1 MKHTNCRKR
10 VIYVKYSTETQRR
23 QIYDRLNE
31 QLGKH
36 GFMKYEEFK
45 GNYDEK
51 TKALA
56 ERNNLKNGKKEL
68 FYDVNLI
75 SWLHNY
81 LGIL

>member
-1 MKHTNCRKR
+1 
-10 VIYVKYSTETQRR
+10 
-23 QIYDRLNE
+23 
-31 QLGKH
+31 
-36 GFMKYEEFK
+36 MKYEEFK
-45 GNYDEK
+45 GDYDEK

-81 LGIL
+81 IGIL